1 MKKLFKHNSKK
12 EIIINYIPSHL
23 ITMLKN
29 QSGVYQSFISQLN
42 LPSNFKNPTLFFIFR
57 GILYKMIGYDPYRLF
72 DSVCIKSLI
81 NNVLSE
87 FYNFKKDGYVN
98 QRNLESN
105 KIFCIFRSFYPEYN
119 KIFDCKEPIK
129 LSQLTELEHF
139 HNLVILV
146 LLFDL
151 ELTIKN
157 VSETIGFDKGVL
169 LDLKQERVIL
179 QKTLSG
185 GIRVSLSRNRLIL
198 INRLYIGF
206 DTEYQCVDSL
216 TNELLCYTTA
226 SMGECLLK
234 IRCDSVDFSLKDGS
248 VFLPRTA
255 SLITT
260 GIDLIRF
267 LKNKKDEEVN
277 ALKKQLMQDPGL
289 CVMTLK
295 NNDFVFRLKEFDF
308 HKIKTR
314 YIDLTKNPENYSFAC
329 LLNLVLDSH
338 DLDNSNFIEL
348 TKNLNPTI
356 KNECTLISHFTTAD
370 VSLFHDFEGIKTQFS
385 VLSKSFLTLDKFLTY
400 KK

>member
-1 MKKLFKHNSKK
+1 MKKLFKPNTKK
-12 EIIINYIPSHL
+12 VIKNYIPSHL
-23 ITMLKN
+23 ISMLKN
-29 QSGVYQSFISQLN
+29 QYTEHQSFISQLN
-42 LPSNFKNPTLFFIFR
+42 LPSGFKNPTQFFIFR
-57 GILYKMIGYDPYRLF
+57 GILYNLIGYVPHRSF

-81 NNVLSE
+81 NSVLSE
-87 FYNFKKDGYVN
+87 FYNFKIDGYVN

-119 KIFDCKEPIK
+119 EIFDSKEPIK

-151 ELTIKN
+151 ELTIKR
-157 VSETIGFDKGVL
+157 VSETIFFDKGQL
-169 LDLKQERVIL
+169 LDLKQERVML

-185 GIRVSLSRNRLIL
+185 GIRVSLSRNRLII
-198 INRLYIGF
+198 INRLYTGF
-206 DTEYQCVDSL
+206 DTEYQCVDSQ

-226 SMGECLLK
+226 SIGECLLK

-248 VFLPRTA
+248 VFSPRTA
-255 SLITT
+255 PLITT
-260 GIDLIRF
+260 GIELIRF

-277 ALKKQLMQDPGL
+277 DLKKRLMQDPSL

-295 NNDFVFRLKEFDF
+295 NNDFVFRLKTFDF
-308 HKIKTR
+308 HKIKTS
-314 YIDLTKNPENYSFAC
+314 YVDLTKNPKNYSFVR
-329 LLNLVLDSH
+329 LLDHILDSH
-338 DLDNSNFIEL
+338 DLDNSRFIGL
-348 TKNLNPTI
+348 TRDLNPTI

-370 VSLFHDFEGIKTQFS
+370 VSLFQDFEGIKTQFS

-400 KK
+400 KR

>member
-1 MKKLFKHNSKK
+1 MKNFKTNTRKV
-12 EIIINYIPSHL
+12 IINYIPSHL
-23 ITMLKN
+23 ISLLKN
-29 QSGVYQSFISQLN
+29 QSHVHQSFISQLN
-42 LPSNFKNPTLFFIFR
+42 LPSGFKNPTQFFIFR
-57 GILYKMIGYDPYRLF
+57 GILYKMIGYDPYQSF
-72 DSVCIKSLI
+72 DYACIKSLI
-81 NNVLSE
+81 NSVLSE
-87 FYNFKKDGYVN
+87 FYNFKLEGYVN
-98 QRNLESN
+98 QQNLESN
-105 KIFCIFRSFYPEYN
+105 RVFCIFRSFYPEYS
-119 KIFDCKEPIK
+119 KIFDSKEPIK

-151 ELTIKN
+151 ELTIKT
-157 VSETIGFDKGVL
+157 VSETIFFDKGQL
-169 LDLKQERVIL
+169 LDLKQERVLL

-198 INRLYIGF
+198 LNRLYIGF
-206 DTEYQCVDSL
+206 DTEYQCVDSQ

-234 IRCDSVDFSLKDGS
+234 IRCDSVDFSLKDGR

-255 SLITT
+255 PLITT
-260 GIDLIRF
+260 GIELIRF

-277 ALKKQLMQDPGL
+277 GLKKRLMQDPRL

-295 NNDFVFRLKEFDF
+295 NNDFVFRLKAFDF
-308 HKIKTR
+308 HQIKTS
-314 YIDLTKNPENYSFAC
+314 YTNLTKNPKDYSFAG
-329 LLNLVLDSH
+329 LLNQVLDSH
-338 DLDNSNFIEL
+338 NLDNSNFIGL
-348 TKNLNPTI
+348 TRDLNPTI